1 MKQKIIGAL
10 FCVFTVAGCADR
22 QAEVVLGEAET
33 QEVCKLTE
41 NISPIKMPQS
51 FDILDDNHF
60 VLTDW
65 EQVYLYDFSGNQIQQ
80 IGATGRAQFEYNRPA
95 HVRVHDGRIYVWSS
109 GTLRFIEY
117 TADGTPVAEYP
128 YDSAVTDFR
137 VSGDNIFIYTAGRRI
152 KNVIDVYDK
161 SSASV
166 KTSLTPSTKE
176 HRFSLHNIS
185 STPMYCDGKS
195 LAYASKDN
203 MSLYLYDRNSG
214 SAELLSDYKSESFEV
229 EEVTDTNMLYTNW
242 DKALKYY
249 NENPITIFVAPNEK
263 GYYLLTA
270 EGEFEM
276 KDNNLADGTRY
287 IGLYDIRRSG
297 SRRIASYTYSSIGTQ
312 DLYAYWK
319 NEIYFIRHKVEDDDI
334 YTLEKLCIK

>member
-22 QAEVVLGEAET
+22 QAEVVLSEAET

-137 VSGDNIFIYTAGRRI
+137 VSGDNRQ
-152 KNVIDVYDK
+152 D
-161 SSASV
+161 
-166 KTSLTPSTKE
+166 
-176 HRFSLHNIS
+176 
-185 STPMYCDGKS
+185 
-195 LAYASKDN
+195 
-203 MSLYLYDRNSG
+203 
-214 SAELLSDYKSESFEV
+214 
-229 EEVTDTNMLYTNW
+229 
-242 DKALKYY
+242 
-249 NENPITIFVAPNEK
+249 
-263 GYYLLTA
+263 
-270 EGEFEM
+270 EG
-276 KDNNLADGTRY
+276 
-287 IGLYDIRRSG
+287 
-297 SRRIASYTYSSIGTQ
+297 
-312 DLYAYWK
+312 
-319 NEIYFIRHKVEDDDI
+319 
-334 YTLEKLCIK
+334 